1 MALLLTT
8 QYLRCQ
14 VEEKYDFFKND
25 NYLIMKS
32 SIDNNN
38 EYDEKTQ
45 KVHES
50 ELTNIKKIIENVMV
64 RIDNISTD
72 KVK

>member
-1 MALLLTT
+1 
-8 QYLRCQ
+8 
-14 VEEKYDFFKND
+14 
-25 NYLIMKS
+25 MKS